1 MTIKIFGGSHLIHE
15 FTKQYDGHYLGVLHV
30 MDPSTCEDTIIN
42 RDVYTIRR
50 LARLK
55 GGYTMLG
62 KNLSALMNED
72 TILYY
77 LNIYRGHIYRE
88 YPSGHIT
95 KADPADVIQARGALL
110 YACGDMYIDEH

>member
-1 MTIKIFGGSHLIHE
+1 
-15 FTKQYDGHYLGVLHV
+15 
-30 MDPSTCEDTIIN
+30 
-42 RDVYTIRR
+42 
-50 LARLK
+50 
-55 GGYTMLG
+55 MLG

-95 KADPADVIQARGALL
+95 KADPADVIQARGGRARCNGRPCYETTHNNAHLKERILL
-110 YACGDMYIDEH
+110 WHTQTQLLKRFTGIYKT